1 MGPTAFAV
9 RAECH
14 ARAASGGEIIIADVS
29 MSLDN
34 VLAAGDAARASLGL
48 FFVLVF
54 STALPAT
61 CRPFVD
67 LGHNQSVQ
75 GYRNILGYHL
85 RATGRLHKSCI
96 SALGCRLSVVLL

>member
-34 VLAAGDAARASLGL
+34 VLAAGAAVTAGL
-48 FFVLVF
+48 TAGGCHGRRRSV
-54 STALPAT
+54 SHCMSSIRRRPPPACRSRQPRTALRT
-61 CRPFVD
+61 SR
-67 LGHNQSVQ
+67 
-75 GYRNILGYHL
+75 
-85 RATGRLHKSCI
+85 KSPKP
-96 SALGCRLSVVLL
+96 

>member
-34 VLAAGDAARASLGL
+34 VLAAGDAARASFGP
-48 FFVLVF
+48 V
-54 STALPAT
+54 
-61 CRPFVD
+61 
-67 LGHNQSVQ
+67 
-75 GYRNILGYHL
+75 L
-85 RATGRLHKSCI
+85 RARVLDRAGWCGGRFDGGWLPWPASLGVPLH
-96 SALGCRLSVVLL
+96 VVHSTETAAGM